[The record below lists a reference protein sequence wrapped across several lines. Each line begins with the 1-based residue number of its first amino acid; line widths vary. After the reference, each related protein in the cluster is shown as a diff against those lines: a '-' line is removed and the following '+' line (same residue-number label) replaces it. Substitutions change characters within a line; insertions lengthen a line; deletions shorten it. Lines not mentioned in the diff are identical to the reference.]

1 FCTWAVTTPTRTVKE
16 RRKNSSFL
24 IALCLRKRRKLVLMN
39 NQDETQ
45 DERLLLMSHP
55 TVTFVTHSCAA
66 RIVLPAQR
74 NCQDEFEA
82 RQWFTR
88 QEPRELLF
96 ARLLPT

>member
-1 FCTWAVTTPTRTVKE
+1 
-16 RRKNSSFL
+16 
-24 IALCLRKRRKLVLMN
+24 MN

-96 ARLLPT
+96 ARLLPTWKTVPNHARGGPNGGNVQTEQKQCLGIVSAYDVYD